1 MPAASPTLSPTL
13 SAIVAGFLGSSS
25 GIPAS
30 TFPTR
35 SAPKSAAFVNIPP
48 PALMNNAIRL
58 APIPTPAIIN
68 GSGNTKYSEVIAIN
82 AIAGT
87 DRPTVAPP
95 LNAVA
100 KAGPRPFDVA

>member
-1 MPAASPTLSPTL
+1 
-13 SAIVAGFLGSSS
+13 
-25 GIPAS
+25 
-30 TFPTR
+30 
-35 SAPKSAAFVNIPP
+35 
-48 PALMNNAIRL
+48 MNKAIRL

-68 GSGNTKYSEVIAIN
+68 GSGYTKYSEVIAIN

-100 KAGPRPFDVA
+100 NAGPRPFDVA